1 MGIGFKGG
9 LAAFMEGYNKGEE
22 TRYQR
27 ERQAQEDAWMNRER
41 DRKVADQEREDKLR
55 DELAEAAKD
64 KQTSVAAHGPMLQ
77 ENGVDIPIPDIVQS
91 RPQTEEELVRST
103 GDVYRKAGKLP
114 EALKYSGLAKQL
126 SMDDYATKFQQFR
139 AVAQK
144 LPVKDQ
150 VAQAIQIFNDSP
162 NPGTIGNVRFDE
174 KGGVT
179 FDALNRTTGQKVTKT
194 FADPTQ
200 LVDDL
205 HAYYSQGSWN
215 KEQEQRAAAAKEA
228 AKPQKLS
235 PGEAVF
241 ENGAIKYQNTT
252 ESPTVVAARIRAGAG
267 GSGGKPVMPK
277 MTKNE
282 QGELMDEY
290 TGATLKIIPGTPEER
305 PWFGKPKPATPAR
318 KVWVDAN
325 DNPIPGGLNALY
337 PQLPAADGAR
347 PQDAA
352 PKAPANSWN
361 DATGEVISNGKVI
374 GKAKTKEEA
383 RALLS
388 KQPKPEPA
396 KPASPMSARPGDAD
410 MAMILRNE
418 LKQAVQRLEIAKANR
433 DPQAGPRAQQD
444 IEALLREMKRNN
456 ISVS

>member
-9 LAAFMEGYNKGEE
+9 FTAFMDGWNKAEDKNRAQKRQDEE
-22 TRYQR
+22 
-27 ERQAQEDAWMNRER
+27 DSWMKRER

-55 DELAEAAKD
+55 DELVEAAKD
-64 KQTSVAAHGPMLQ
+64 KQTTSPAHGPMLQ

-91 RPQTEEELVRST
+91 RPQTEEELMRST
-103 GDVYRKAGKLP
+103 EQVYRKAGKVP
-114 EALKYSGLAKQL
+114 EAIKYGSAAKQL
-126 SMDDYATKFQQFR
+126 AMEDYATKFGQWR
-139 AVAQK
+139 AAAGE
-144 LPVKDQ
+144 LPIKDQ
-150 VAQAIQIFNDSP
+150 VTQAAQIFNDSP
-162 NPGTIGNVRFDE
+162 NAGTIGNIRFDA
-174 KGGVT
+174 KTGAVT
-179 FDALNRTTGQKVTKT
+179 FDAYNKVTGQKVTKT
-194 FADPTQ
+194 FADPTK

-252 ESPTVVAARIRAGAG
+252 ESPTVQAARIRAGAG

-277 MTKNE
+277 MTENKL
-282 QGELMDEY
+282 GELMDEY
-290 TGATLKIIPGTPEER
+290 TGATLKVIPGTPEER
-305 PWFGKPKPATPAR
+305 PWFGAVKPATPER
-318 KVWVDAN
+318 KVWVDVN
-325 DNPIPGGLNALY
+325 DKPIPGGLNALY
-337 PQLPAADGAR
+337 PQLPSADGAK

-361 DATGEVISNGKVI
+361 DATGDVISNGKVI

-388 KQPKPEPA
+388 KQPKPAANSEQALRSKVTGDMGADPA
-396 KPASPMSARPGDAD
+396 AIAREIQAATLGLQSVKDPAS
-410 MAMILRNE
+410 
-418 LKQAVQRLEIAKANR
+418 V
-433 DPQAGPRAQQD
+433 AQ
-444 IEALLREMKRNN
+444 LREYIASLQGQLQNLKG
-456 ISVS
+456 

>member
-1 MGIGFKGG
+1 VQAIEQPNASLDPQDQIPTGAAVPNKTVGGKTFLATPGGLKAAEDYRADGNTEEGRVKRKAEAIRQLRGSEAAQKFMTDWATNQEALHKAQINAVKRVGLEKIAAEDYTGLADLYSKYNDGQEVVFEPGQAGGGTFAIYQGDPKDGKRVGAIGFK
-9 LAAFMEGYNKGEE
+9 
-22 TRYQR
+22 
-27 ERQAQEDAWMNRER
+27 
-41 DRKVADQEREDKLR
+41 DK
-55 DELAEAAKD
+55 DEAAQKFLNLMD
-64 KQTSVAAHGPMLQ
+64 PV
-77 ENGVDIPIPDIVQS
+77 
-91 RPQTEEELVRST
+91 
-103 GDVYRKAGKLP
+103 
-114 EALKYSGLAKQL
+114 EAMK
-126 SMDDYATKFQQFR
+126 R
-139 AVAQK
+139 
-144 LPVKDQ
+144 
-150 VAQAIQIFNDSP
+150 
-162 NPGTIGNVRFDE
+162 
-174 KGGVT
+174 
-179 FDALNRTTGQKVTKT
+179 
-194 FADPTQ
+194 
-200 LVDDL
+200 
-205 HAYYSQGSWN
+205 
-215 KEQEQRAAAAKEA
+215 RAAAEAEA
-228 AKPQKLS
+228 AKPQKLG
-235 PGEAVF
+235 PGDAVF
-241 ENGAIKYQNTT
+241 ENGVLKYQSPN
-252 ESPTVVAARIRAGAG
+252 ESPTVVAARIRAESG
-267 GSGGKPVMPK
+267 GGTGGKPVMPK

-290 TGATLKIIPGTPEER
+290 TGATLKVIPGTPEER
-305 PWFGKPKPATPAR
+305 PWFGKVKPATPAR